1 MRARV
6 SILAIVVASFWLGQI
21 GRSCAADTRPN
32 LIAIVTDDQG
42 RWACG
47 AYGNQDIHTP
57 NLDRLAREG
66 AIFTNAITGTPVCS
80 PSRATYFSGRWPTQV
95 GITDYL
101 APEETDAGVGLNAA
115 IWPAAL
121 QNAGYRTGLIGKWH
135 LGTQSQFHP
144 TRRGFDYFMGFLGG
158 GNTPM
163 DPTLE
168 VDGEVRKLKGPL
180 PDLLVDNAIG
190 FIRENQKAPFALALH
205 FRAPHRPYGPVP
217 EEDSAHYRTL
227 DPQIPDVRG
236 LDVEQV
242 KRSTRDYY
250 ASISSVD
257 RNVGRLL
264 DVLAELKLAEN
275 TWIIFTS
282 DHGYNEGRHGVD
294 TKGNAQ
300 WIIGGV
306 RGPKVPNMWE
316 TSIRVPLIMR
326 WPAVIKAGTKID
338 ETVTN
343 LDMYRTVL
351 GGLDVPVPDDCQA
364 DGIDYS
370 PLLWGESIPERDAL
384 FGQYD
389 LHNGGLAYLRM
400 IRASDYKY
408 VRHFHTHFMDEL
420 YDLRRDPE
428 ERRNLL
434 DGRGAKSPELQA
446 KLAELQGRLTEWQRS
461 IDDPLLDDAY

>member
-1 MRARV
+1 MLARA
-6 SILAIVVASFWLGQI
+6 SILALVVASSWI
-21 GRSCAADTRPN
+21 GLSGSCCAAEGRPN

-47 AYGNQDIHTP
+47 AYGNEDIHTP
-57 NLDRLAREG
+57 QLDRLTREG

-101 APEETDAGVGLNAA
+101 AAEETDAGTGLDAPL
-115 IWPAAL
+115 WPAVL
-121 QNAGYRTGLIGKWH
+121 QAAGYRTGLIGKWH
-135 LGTQSQFHP
+135 LGTQPQFHP
-144 TRRGFDYFMGFLGG
+144 TRRGFDHFMGFLGG

-168 VDGEVRKLKGPL
+168 VAGEVRKLKGSL
-180 PDLLVDNAIG
+180 PDLLVDDAIR
-190 FIRENQKAPFALALH
+190 FIRENREAPFALSLH

-217 EEDSAHYRTL
+217 KEDSAPYRAI
-227 DPQIPDVRG
+227 DPRIPDVRG
-236 LDVEQV
+236 LNVEQV
-242 KRSTRDYY
+242 KQSTRDYY

-326 WPAVIKAGTKID
+326 WPEVIKAGTTID
-338 ETVTN
+338 VPVTN

-351 GGLDVPVPDDCQA
+351 GGLRVPIPVDCQA
-364 DGIDYS
+364 GGVDYS
-370 PLLWGESIPERDAL
+370 PLLRGESIPERDAL

-400 IRASDYKY
+400 IRTADYKY
-408 VRHFHTHFMDEL
+408 VRHFHALFMDEL

-428 ERRNLL
+428 ERHNLL
-434 DGRGAKSPELQA
+434 DGRGAESPDVKA
-446 KLAELQGRLTEWQRS
+446 RLAELQGQLTEWQRS
-461 IDDPLLDDAY
+461 IDDPLLNDAY